1 MTDKR
6 QKGSV
11 IGDSCFRE
19 DSAFQYAEDHPMKLV
34 LLNGLRRKQE
44 LCDEILLRQLL
55 SNKGFQMN
63 EYDNYTKLLE
73 KIRLNLT
80 VFTVSD
86 LHNVLKV
93 PKPPKP
99 VVPEPPQL
107 PVGGIPHLTT
117 HSTGP
122 PTLTMVPSSDTV
134 HNNLQNQLQNGNQT
148 PATAFKFVL
157 PAMNIRGDYVRAF
170 QRTARSWHVAR
181 NLRAARG
188 NTRRILARSRKFS
201 GENFP

>member
-99 VVPEPPQL
+99 VVP
-107 PVGGIPHLTT
+107 
-117 HSTGP
+117 
-122 PTLTMVPSSDTV
+122 
-134 HNNLQNQLQNGNQT
+134 
-148 PATAFKFVL
+148 
-157 PAMNIRGDYVRAF
+157 
-170 QRTARSWHVAR
+170 
-181 NLRAARG
+181 
-188 NTRRILARSRKFS
+188 
-201 GENFP
+201 